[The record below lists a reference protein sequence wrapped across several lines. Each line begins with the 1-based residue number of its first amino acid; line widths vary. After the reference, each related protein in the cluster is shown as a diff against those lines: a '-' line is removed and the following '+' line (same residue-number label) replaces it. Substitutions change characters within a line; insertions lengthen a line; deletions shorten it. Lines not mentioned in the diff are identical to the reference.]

1 MKKIFSIL
9 AALTMLACGQKSHGD
24 YVSLKGTIANT
35 DINTLTILGKGFKK
49 EIKVNE
55 NGTFSDT
62 LKITDGFHGFNDG
75 SQQSI
80 LYLKNGYDLELNFDA
95 ANFSESIEITGEGA
109 ITNNYLREK
118 LQLIKEEQLNNYAL
132 IFELEKPDFDN
143 RMEDL
148 KKRMDGLLNNYAGLE
163 KEVYDMEIAAN
174 DKLIDFYQSNYDT
187 EHQNY
192 VTLKKGAPS
201 PNFNYP
207 DHKGNVVS
215 LEDLKGK
222 YVYIDIWATW
232 CAPCIREIP
241 YLKEI
246 QTAYQNKDIDF
257 ISLSIDK
264 LEQKDKWLKMIED
277 QQLEGIQL
285 LADNEWNS
293 DFLTA
298 YNITGIPRFILLDKN
313 GNVVDADA
321 PSPSNPKLKE
331 LFNSLE
337 L

>member
-9 AALTMLACGQKSHGD
+9 AALTMLACGQKSNSD
-24 YVSLKGTIANT
+24 YVSLKGSIANT
-35 DINTLTILGKGFKK
+35 EIETLTIVGKNFKK

-55 NGTFSDT
+55 DGTFSDT
-62 LKITDGFHGFNDG
+62 LKVTDGFHGFNDG
-75 SQQSI
+75 TRQSY

-95 ANFSESIEITGEGA
+95 ANFPESIEITGEGA
-109 ITNNYLREK
+109 VTNNYLSQK
-118 LQLIKEEQLNNYAL
+118 LELIKNAELSNYAL
-132 IFELEKPDFDN
+132 LFKMDKPEFDD
-143 RMEDL
+143 RIGGI
-148 KKRMDGLLNNYAGLE
+148 KKKMDDLLNNTPGLE
-163 KEVYDMEIAAN
+163 KEVYDMEITAN
-174 DKLIDFYQSNYDT
+174 NKLIDFYQSNYDT

-192 VTLKKGAPS
+192 VTLEKGAPS
-201 PNFNYP
+201 PNFTFP
-207 DHKGNVVS
+207 DHKGNNVS
-215 LEDLKGK
+215 LVDLKGK
-222 YVYIDIWATW
+222 YVYIDVWATW

-246 QTAYQNKDIDF
+246 DAAYKDKDILF
-257 ISLSIDK
+257 VSLSIDK

-277 QQLEGIQL
+277 QQLKGIQI

-313 GNVVDADA
+313 GNVVDANA

-331 LFNSLE
+331 LFDSLE